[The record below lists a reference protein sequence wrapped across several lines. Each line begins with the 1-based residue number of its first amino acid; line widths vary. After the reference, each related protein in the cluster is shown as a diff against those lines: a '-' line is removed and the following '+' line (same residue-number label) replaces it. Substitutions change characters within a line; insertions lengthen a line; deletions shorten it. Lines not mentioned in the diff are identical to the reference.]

1 MKYRYRGNLGSKRQ
15 REREGC
21 SGKAATPAV
30 AASLALD
37 LIEVYIHIYSMYTN
51 MMYSLHRTKCRY
63 RIYGILYVEYVYGGV
78 DAKTYLR
85 YTECS

>member
-21 SGKAATPAV
+21 SGKV
-30 AASLALD
+30 
-37 LIEVYIHIYSMYTN
+37 EVYIHIYSMYTN
-51 MMYSLHRTKCRY
+51 MMYSLQRTKCRY